1 MTEMAITD
9 LDLENVTK
17 YKFRQTSR
25 MSDILSEQVSQ
36 FEDPD
41 FWGVDNIIK
50 PDESI
55 EDAIAKLS
63 RKMRRRL

>member
-1 MTEMAITD
+1 MTEMAVTD
-9 LDLENVTK
+9 LDQENVIK
-17 YKFRQTSR
+17 YKYNQTAK
-25 MSDILSEQVSQ
+25 MSDILAEQVTQ

-55 EDAIAKLS
+55 EAAIAKLS
-63 RKMRRRL
+63 RKMKRRL